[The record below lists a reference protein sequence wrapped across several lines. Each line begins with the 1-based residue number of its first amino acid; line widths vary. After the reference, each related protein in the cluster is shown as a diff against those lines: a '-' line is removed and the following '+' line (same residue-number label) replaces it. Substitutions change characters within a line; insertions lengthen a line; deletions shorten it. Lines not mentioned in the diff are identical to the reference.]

1 VNANTVVDSERLRRF
16 EDQVTADWQHLGT
29 QTTPSGTRCV
39 GHVTQVAPKAW
50 LHRFYAPLTVTDL
63 VQFTDRTS
71 MPIPIDWQ
79 EMLLAFNGINLFVA
93 RIILGGVIP
102 DGLLQRRS
110 HDDPPTMS
118 LETFNLARPRPDDFV
133 IGGCTVGTGS
143 RYVLRGGRM
152 VNVPKGSDE
161 ALAEWPSVVEMLE
174 SEYRT
179 LAARTPPDGTPPR

>member
-1 VNANTVVDSERLRRF
+1 MNANTVVDSERLRRF
-16 EDQVTADWQHLGT
+16 EDQVTADWQHLDT

-102 DGLLQRRS
+102 DGNDRHADLQRFLGRLTGRD
-110 HDDPPTMS
+110 HTG
-118 LETFNLARPRPDDFV
+118 TTPRRVDYP
-133 IGGCTVGTGS
+133 
-143 RYVLRGGRM
+143 
-152 VNVPKGSDE
+152 
-161 ALAEWPSVVEMLE
+161 
-174 SEYRT
+174 
-179 LAARTPPDGTPPR
+179 